1 MPNFL
6 TGLSNFRV
14 ALAHDFL
21 IYQGGAERVFQEIA
35 VLFPE
40 APIFTLLAR
49 KEVTER
55 LENRNISPSFLNG
68 MSRLIPHRWFLPL
81 YPIAVE
87 SIDLREFD
95 LIISSTSSFMK
106 GMVIKPQTLHICYC
120 HTPTR
125 YLWDMNEQ
133 YLEDSLK
140 ESSFYSQKKFFSRIV
155 LNYLRMWD
163 QTAAKRVDF
172 FIANSHFTAKRI
184 KKYYKRKARVIY
196 PPVATDRFS
205 LSEKRGNYFLVV
217 SRLSAYKRI
226 DLVIEAF
233 NRLGWPLL
241 IAGSGR
247 ERSRLQRI
255 ARPNVRF
262 LGFVEE
268 KKLPKLYAGSRAL
281 IFPGE
286 DDFGITM
293 VEAAASG
300 KPVLAFRSGGALE
313 IVEEGR
319 TGEFFDAPE
328 VEILVDGLRRLIENE
343 NSYSPEYMK
352 KNAERFSTAN
362 FKKNFMEEVKKIV
375 EKSKIPIGS

>member
-1 MPNFL
+1 M
-6 TGLSNFRV
+6 
-14 ALAHDFL
+14 
-21 IYQGGAERVFQEIA
+21 FQEIA